1 MVRASRTFLYLFAAL
16 LAGGVFRGYAAAML
30 TGGSHRIL
38 ISEMPS
44 VGNTTMKTGGPY
56 SLFGNTTQL
65 GEASISGGRYST
77 TWGMLNA
84 VRPAQ
89 SDVSAAH
96 VFPNPCNVRT
106 GCNGVNFTRLTVNA
120 EISVFTIS
128 GERVRRIHKTGN
140 IDSIGWDLKNEAG
153 SRVASGLYLYFINGG
168 DSTKKGKIVV
178 IR

>member
-1 MVRASRTFLYLFAAL
+1 MGRASKTILYLFAAL
-16 LAGGVFRGYAAAML
+16 LAAGGFCGYAAAML

-56 SLFGNTTQL
+56 ALFGNTTQL
-65 GEASISGGRYST
+65 GEATIAGGRCLI

-89 SDVSAAH
+89 LDVSSAH
-96 VFPNPCNVRT
+96 VFPNPCNVRA
-106 GCNGVNFTRLTVNA
+106 GCNGVTFTRLTLNA

-128 GERVRRIHKTGN
+128 GERVRKIHKTGN
-140 IDSIGWDLKNEAG
+140 IDGIGWDLKNEAG

-168 DSTKKGKIVV
+168 ETTRKGKIVV